1 MKPLRLIPANDTFR
15 TLSSCIEL
23 LDGKCALF
31 ITEPELNGLM
41 PEVNGLP
48 ERVPGDVGL
57 IVESSGST
65 GTPKRIELS
74 VEAVRASAEA
84 SASRLGGSGQWLL
97 ALPTKFIAGI
107 NVLIR
112 SVIADTQ
119 PIMMNTQLP
128 FTSDAFFRAAS
139 LMTEPKRFTS
149 LVPAQLARLL
159 EAVRTDA
166 YALALLKRFD
176 AVLLGGQLPDPLVVA
191 ELRELGVNIVV
202 SYGMTETAG
211 GCVYDGVALDGVE
224 VAIREGRIAISGAT
238 LANGLGAEFLTN
250 DLGELVDGKLIVLGR
265 ADRVVISGGH
275 KISLEA
281 IEQRAGQIPGVQEVA
296 ASAMKTSWGESVGL
310 VYVGSP
316 EVDFAT
322 LVQLSVAAK
331 PHRVIQ
337 VPALPRLQSGKPD
350 LLAIA
355 ALLSE

>member
-15 TLSSCIEL
+15 ALSNCIEM
-23 LDGKCALF
+23 LDGKLAIF
-31 ITEPELNGLM
+31 ITEPEFNGLM

-48 ERVPGDVGL
+48 DEVPSDVGL

-74 VEAVRASAEA
+74 VEALKASAEA
-84 SASRLGGSGQWLL
+84 SAKRLGGQGQWLL

-119 PIMMNTQLP
+119 PVIMNTQLP
-128 FTSDAFFRAAS
+128 FTADAFFRAAS

-159 EAVRTDA
+159 EAAKSDE
-166 YALALLKRFD
+166 YALALLRRFD
-176 AVLLGGQLPDPLVVA
+176 AILLGGQMPDPAVVT
-191 ELRELGVNIVV
+191 ELSDLGVRIVI

-211 GCVYDGVALDGVE
+211 GCVYDAVPLDGVE
-224 VAIREGRIAISGAT
+224 VRILDGKIAIAGPT
-238 LANGLGAEFLTN
+238 LANGLGEEFLTN
-250 DLGELVDGKLIVLGR
+250 DLGELLDGKLNVLGR
-265 ADRVVISGGH
+265 ADRVLISGGH
-275 KISLEA
+275 KVSLEA
-281 IEQRAGQIPGVQEVA
+281 IEQRASEIAGVVEVA
-296 ASAMKTSWGESVGL
+296 AAAIPTSWGQSVGL
-310 VYVGSP
+310 VYAGSP
-316 EVDFAT
+316 EVDFST
-322 LVQLSVAAK
+322 LEQLSVAAK

-337 VPALPRLQSGKPD
+337 VAALPRLPSGKPD
-350 LLAIA
+350 LVAIA

>member
-15 TLSSCIEL
+15 ALSSCIEM
-23 LDGKCALF
+23 LDGKLALF
-31 ITEPELNGLM
+31 ITDPEINGLT

-48 ERVPGDVGL
+48 DHVPSDVGL

-74 VEAVRASAEA
+74 VAALRASAEA
-84 SASRLGGSGQWLL
+84 SAMRLGGSGQWLL

-119 PIMMNTQLP
+119 PIMMNAQLP
-128 FTSDAFFRAAS
+128 FTAEAFFRAAS
-139 LMTEPKRFTS
+139 LMTDQKRFTS

-159 EAVRTDA
+159 EAARADA
-166 YALALLKRFD
+166 YSLALLKRFD
-176 AVLLGGQLPDPLVVA
+176 AVLLGGQMPDPLVVA
-191 ELRELGVNIVV
+191 ELRELGVNVV
-202 SYGMTETAG
+202 ISYGMTETAG
-211 GCVYDGVALDGVE
+211 GCVYDSVPLDGVQ
-224 VAIREGRIAISGAT
+224 VAIRDGRIAISGAT
-238 LANGLGAEFLTN
+238 LANDLGEEFLTN
-250 DLGELVDGKLIVLGR
+250 DLGELLDGKLTVLGR

-275 KISLEA
+275 KVSLEA
-281 IEQRAGQIPGVQEVA
+281 VEQRASQIPGVLEVA
-296 ASAMKTSWGESVGL
+296 AAAMATSWGESVGL

-316 EVDFAT
+316 EADFVS
-322 LVQLSVAAK
+322 LEQLSLAAK

-337 VPALPRLQSGKPD
+337 VPVLPRLQSGKPD

-355 ALLSE
+355 ALLRE

>member
-15 TLSSCIEL
+15 ALSSCIEL
-23 LDGKCALF
+23 LDGKLALF
-31 ITEPELNGLM
+31 ITDPEINGLM

-48 ERVPGDVGL
+48 DQVPSDVGL

-74 VEAVRASAEA
+74 VTALRASAEA
-84 SASRLGGSGQWLL
+84 SAQRLGGSGQWLL

-119 PIMMNTQLP
+119 PIMMNAQLP
-128 FTSDAFFRAAS
+128 FTADAFFRAAS

-159 EAVRTDA
+159 EAVRNDP
-166 YALALLKRFD
+166 YSLALLKRFD
-176 AVLLGGQLPDPLVVA
+176 AVLLGGQMPDPLVVA
-191 ELRELGVNIVV
+191 ELRDLGVNIVV

-211 GCVYDGVALDGVE
+211 GCVYDGMALDGVE
-224 VAIREGRIAISGAT
+224 VAIRDGRIAISGAT
-238 LANGLGAEFLTN
+238 LANGLGAEFLTH
-250 DLGELVDGKLIVLGR
+250 DLGEFADGKLTVLGR
-265 ADRVVISGGH
+265 ADRVVISGGL

-281 IEQRAGQIPGVQEVA
+281 VEQRASQIPGVVEVA
-296 ASAMKTSWGESVGL
+296 AAAMKTSWGESVGL

-316 EVDFAT
+316 EVDFGDLAK
-322 LVQLSVAAK
+322 LSVAAK
-331 PHRVIQ
+331 PHRIIQ
-337 VPALPRLQSGKPD
+337 VPAMPRLQSGKPD

>member
-15 TLSSCIEL
+15 ALSSCIEM
-23 LDGKCALF
+23 LDGKFALF
-31 ITEPELNGLM
+31 ITDPEINGLM

-48 ERVPGDVGL
+48 DHVPSDVGL

-74 VEAVRASAEA
+74 VAALRVSAEA
-84 SASRLGGSGQWLL
+84 SAMRLGGSGQWLL

-119 PIMMNTQLP
+119 PIMMNAQLP
-128 FTSDAFFRAAS
+128 FTAEAFFRAAS
-139 LMTEPKRFTS
+139 LMTDQKRFTS

-159 EAVRTDA
+159 EAARADA
-166 YALALLKRFD
+166 YSLALLKRFD
-176 AVLLGGQLPDPLVVA
+176 AVLLGGQMPDPLVVA
-191 ELRELGVNIVV
+191 ELRELGVNVV
-202 SYGMTETAG
+202 ISYGMTETAG
-211 GCVYDGVALDGVE
+211 GCVYDSVPLDGVQ
-224 VAIREGRIAISGAT
+224 VAIRDGRIAISGAT
-238 LANGLGAEFLTN
+238 LANDLGEEFLTN
-250 DLGELVDGKLIVLGR
+250 DLGELLDGKLTVLGR

-275 KISLEA
+275 KVSLEA
-281 IEQRAGQIPGVQEVA
+281 VEQRASQIPGVLEVA
-296 ASAMKTSWGESVGL
+296 AAAMATSWGESVGL

-316 EVDFAT
+316 EADFVS
-322 LVQLSVAAK
+322 LEQLSLAAK

-337 VPALPRLQSGKPD
+337 VPVLPRLQSGKPD

-355 ALLSE
+355 ALLRE